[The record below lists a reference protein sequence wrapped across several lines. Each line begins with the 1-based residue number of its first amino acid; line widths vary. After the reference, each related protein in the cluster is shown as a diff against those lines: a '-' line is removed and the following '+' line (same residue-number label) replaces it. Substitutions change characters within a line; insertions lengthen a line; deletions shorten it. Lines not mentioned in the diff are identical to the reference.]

1 MLDCYNCYNLC
12 YTVVTVK
19 RSYRWKSFQV
29 ETSPK
34 LPPQVWQQK
43 AKKKQESYERVHREA
58 TLVWE
63 CEEGGVVR
71 VKRLL
76 GHQGW
81 SKNGTTMWSF
91 LPHKWE
97 LKSRRESVKIIDKP
111 KKVEKNFRGRTAC
124 ETTFK
129 RKSKEKAC
137 LLEFGLHEDLE
148 LWRIRKK
155 LERIE
160 DPERVWLWEAV
171 AMKNG
176 GGSKAD
182 EAMQGEKIKKNH

>member
-1 MLDCYNCYNLC
+1 MLYCCNS
-12 YTVVTVK
+12 K
-19 RSYRWKSFQV
+19 K
-29 ETSPK
+29 K
-34 LPPQVWQQK
+34 LPLKKLPSWNITKTLTSGVAAATEGKRRSKDCMREYIEKPPLCENVRKEGLWELKGWWATK
-43 AKKKQESYERVHREA
+43 AGARTELQCYH
-58 TLVWE
+58 
-63 CEEGGVVR
+63 
-71 VKRLL
+71 
-76 GHQGW
+76 
-81 SKNGTTMWSF
+81 F